1 MQIKTIKAGN
11 RTLACAKAF
20 NRIWQR
26 FYDEELLVSSE
37 KGELQLSIA
46 PESPKSSIEVLADG
60 TVKITAPDEKE
71 LFKSSMIFLQEDV
84 SDKLQIGKTE
94 IATSTQ
100 EKLLMVDIGRKYFSL
115 AALKE
120 LVDLLALFNF
130 DQLQLHFSENEGFR
144 IESEQYPWLASKE
157 HLSKGEVREL
167 IQYAHAKYIE
177 IIPDLD
183 TPGHL
188 MHALADKPEWRLD
201 KRMADGSIQKD
212 PKALDILN
220 PEAVAFIHSL
230 YREYGELFCDCRYFH
245 IGADEFVPFDQLHDY
260 PTLEKYA
267 AEKYGS
273 AASGIE
279 VFIEYVN
286 ETIEYVRQLGFVPLV
301 WNDGFYRVNRTEGLH
316 LSKDCVVSYW
326 TRWDR
331 NMAPVETFLEQG
343 YTVINHNDNYFYYV
357 LGEHASYDY
366 PTYEKIMA
374 DWHPVNFPQKQVIQ
388 PQQLK
393 QSAANA
399 IAIWS
404 NVAAAK
410 SEKEVNEDIFY
421 IAAALMQKAD
431 ERTLGDKET
440 ITKLYDK
447 FFN

>member
-1 MQIKTIKAGN
+1 MEFKTIQADN
-11 RTLACAKAF
+11 QTLACAKAF

-26 FYDEELLVSSE
+26 FYGEELQLSAES
-37 KGELQLSIA
+37 GELQLRIDPTA
-46 PESPKSSIEVLADG
+46 ENRIEVLTDG
-60 TVKITAPDEKE
+60 QVKLTAVDEKL
-71 LFKSSMIFLQEDV
+71 LFKSSMVFLQEYGCG
-84 SDKLQIGKTE
+84 KLTAGIME
-94 IATSTQ
+94 IPENRQ

-120 LVDLLALFNF
+120 LTDLLALFNF

-144 IESEQYPWLASKE
+144 ITSDQYPWLASE
-157 HLSKGEVREL
+157 DHLSKSEVREL
-167 IQYAHAKYIE
+167 IQYAHARHIE

-183 TPGHL
+183 APGHL
-188 MHALADKPEWRLD
+188 MHALADKPEWRLN
-201 KRMADGSIQKD
+201 KRRADGRIEKD

-220 PEAVAFIHSL
+220 SEAVAFIRSL
-230 YREYGELFCDCRYFH
+230 YQEYGDLFCDCRYFH

-267 AEKYGS
+267 ADKYGP

-286 ETIEYVRQLGFVPLV
+286 ETIAYVRQLGFVPLV
-301 WNDGFYRVNRTEGLH
+301 WNDGFYRVNRKEGLH
-316 LSKDCVVSYW
+316 LSKDCIVSYW

-331 NMAPVETFLEQG
+331 NMAPIETFLEQG

-366 PTYEKIMA
+366 PTYEKIMS
-374 DWHPVNFPQKQVIQ
+374 DWRPVNFPQQQVIQ
-388 PQQLK
+388 PHQLK
-393 QSAANA
+393 QSWANA

-404 NVAAAK
+404 NVAEAK
-410 SEKEVNEDIFY
+410 TENEVNRDIFY

-431 ERTLGDKET
+431 DRRLGDKACVT
-440 ITKLYDK
+440 RLYDK